1 MASRATIVFPTH
13 RSHKIINKFRQWTLG
28 LFRDRIRWSFG
39 EFIFGRNNTV
49 PQPQVQD
56 FAGEV
61 NIDITAKSMFEL
73 RVMPRGVR
81 ASLVREVGS
90 AVDCPR
96 KDRKP
101 GKRKRPNGF
110 GFTRH

>member
-13 RSHKIINKFRQWTLG
+13 RSHKIINNSRQWPLG

-39 EFIFGRNNTV
+39 EFIFGRNNTE

-90 AVDCPR
+90 AVIVLAKTGNPGR
-96 KDRKP
+96 EKDRMDSV
-101 GKRKRPNGF
+101 
-110 GFTRH
+110 FTRH